1 MSRTPALPS
10 LGILANPSRQSRG
23 VVVAWSQAMA
33 MAMAVAGW
41 VVLLSIFG
49 LAPLTGQESSP
60 PSVTEPVLRSERTL
74 AAQRYVLSAED
85 HALLEEIQ
93 YGCFR
98 YFWDEVGDP
107 VPLVKDRRLGPVSSI
122 AAVGFQL
129 SSLPIGVE
137 RGWITREQG
146 ETRAIQVLNGL
157 LGRTDNKHR
166 GVYLHFPDLNTGGL
180 SLSGYE
186 IVASTVDHALLMAG
200 ALPAAVYFEGEV
212 AGLVDRLIAET
223 DWRAFAV
230 AEGGLL
236 SMGWRPDDPQQP
248 NGPGDFLTYHWK
260 DSGDEERLIYFLAVG
275 SPVAEQALPPASYY
289 QTRRPIQAWED
300 GEPFAVT
307 YPGALFTY
315 FFSHCWI
322 DYRAFAADDP
332 RAFGSTEPSVDW
344 FENSRRAVDTHRLRC
359 EQQASVY
366 RTLADGRWGLS
377 ACDGPTGYI
386 VPNLRPNLVDRDDW
400 HEGTVAPYAAGSAIM
415 FTPESSLRALRSM
428 RHLVDEQG
436 QPRVWRALAD
446 GGYGFADAFNVDL
459 NWTSPDNLGIDQ
471 GPMLLAIENVRT
483 GLIWK
488 LTRQHSL
495 TQRAIERLGWKPYQP
510 AEPNPSAKPR

>member
-1 MSRTPALPS
+1 
-10 LGILANPSRQSRG
+10 
-23 VVVAWSQAMA
+23 V
-33 MAMAVAGW
+33 
-41 VVLLSIFG
+41 
-49 LAPLTGQESSP
+49 GQESSTTP
-60 PSVTEPVLRSERTL
+60 VVEPILRSERTV

-85 HALLEEIQ
+85 HALLDEIQ

-107 VPLVKDRRLGPVSSI
+107 VPLVKDRRQGPVSSI

-146 ETRAIQVLNGL
+146 QQRAIQVLTGL
-157 LGRTDNKHR
+157 MNRTDNKHR

-212 AGLVDRLIAET
+212 AALVDRRIVET

-236 SMGWRPDDPQQP
+236 SMGWRPSDPQQP

-275 SPVAEQALPPASYY
+275 SPVAEHALPAARYY
-289 QTRRPIQAWED
+289 QTRRPIQAWEG

-322 DYRAFAADDP
+322 DYRGFAADNP
-332 RAFGSTEPSVDW
+332 AAFDCPQPAVDW
-344 FENSRRAVDTHRLRC
+344 FENSRRAVDTQRTRC
-359 EQQASVY
+359 AEQASVY
-366 RTLADGRWGLS
+366 QTLADGRWGLS

-386 VPNLRPNLVDRDDW
+386 VPNLRPNLVGRDDW

-415 FTPESSLRALRSM
+415 FTPENSLQALRSM
-428 RHLVDEQG
+428 RHLVDQQG
-436 QPRVWRALAD
+436 QPRVWRAVAD

-488 LTRQHSL
+488 LTQQHSL
-495 TQRAIERLGWKPYQP
+495 TQRAIERLGWQPYQP
-510 AEPNPSAKPR
+510 AEQAPSAKSP

>member
-1 MSRTPALPS
+1 
-10 LGILANPSRQSRG
+10 
-23 VVVAWSQAMA
+23 MA
-33 MAMAVAGW
+33 
-41 VVLLSIFG
+41 
-49 LAPLTGQESSP
+49 GQDSSP
-60 PSVTEPVLRSERTL
+60 TTVAESIQRSERTE
-74 AAQRYVLSAED
+74 AAQRYVLSAAD

-98 YFWDEVGDP
+98 YFWDEVGAP

-146 ETRAIQVLNGL
+146 EERATKVLQGL
-157 LGRTDNKHR
+157 LNRTDNKHR
-166 GVYLHFPDLNTGGL
+166 GVYLHFPDLNTGGV

-186 IVASTVDHALLMAG
+186 VVASTVDHALLMAG
-200 ALPAAVYFEGEV
+200 ALPAAVYFKGEV
-212 AGLVDRLIAET
+212 AGLVDRLIDET
-223 DWRAFAV
+223 DWQAFAV
-230 AEGGLL
+230 ADGDLL
-236 SMGWRPDDPQQP
+236 SMGWRPTDPRQP
-248 NGPGDFLTYHWK
+248 DGSGEFLTYHWK

-275 SPVAEQALPPASYY
+275 SPVAEHALPPARYY
-289 QTRRPIQAWED
+289 QTRRPLKAWKD

-322 DYRAFAADDP
+322 QYREFAADDP
-332 RAFGSTEPSVDW
+332 AAFGSDEPPVDW

-359 EQQASVY
+359 AQQASVY

-377 ACDGPTGYI
+377 ACDGPQGYI
-386 VPNLRPNLVDRDDW
+386 VPNLQPNLVERDDW
-400 HEGTVAPYAAGSAIM
+400 YEGTVAPYAAGSAIL
-415 FTPESSLRALRSM
+415 FTPEDSLSALHSM
-428 RHLVDEQG
+428 RKLTDAQG
-436 QPRVWRALAD
+436 KPVVWRPVD
-446 GGYGFADAFNVDL
+446 QGGYGFADAFNLDL

-488 LTRQHSL
+488 LTQQHSL
-495 TQRAIERLGWKPYQP
+495 TQRAIERLGWQPYQP
-510 AEPNPSAKPR
+510 AEQDPSTKAQ

>member
-1 MSRTPALPS
+1 MSRRSFALTVGLMSVIAVLVPWLS
-10 LGILANPSRQSRG
+10 TAVPLAHGQDSST
-23 VVVAWSQAMA
+23 
-33 MAMAVAGW
+33 AVAAD
-41 VVLLSIFG
+41 SI
-49 LAPLTGQESSP
+49 
-60 PSVTEPVLRSERTL
+60 LRSPRTL
-74 AAQRYVLSAED
+74 EAQEYVLSADD

-137 RGWITREQG
+137 RGWITRQQG
-146 ETRAIQVLNGL
+146 EERAMQVLHGL
-157 LGRTDNKHR
+157 LNRTDNKHR
-166 GVYLHFPDLNTGGL
+166 GVYLHFPDLNTAGV

-186 IVASTVDHALLMAG
+186 VVASTVDHALLMAG

-230 AEGGLL
+230 AEGQLL
-236 SMGWRPDDPQQP
+236 SMGWRPTDPRQP
-248 NGPGDFLTYHWK
+248 EGPGDFLTYHWK
-260 DSGDEERLIYFLAVG
+260 DSGDEERLIYFLAAG
-275 SPVAEQALPPASYY
+275 SPVPEHALPPHRYY
-289 QTRRPIQAWED
+289 ETQRPIKAWQD

-332 RAFGSTEPSVDW
+332 AAFGSDQPSIDW

-377 ACDGPTGYI
+377 ACDGPKGYI
-386 VPNLRPNLVDRDDW
+386 VPNLQPNLIERDDW
-400 HEGTVAPYAAGSAIM
+400 YEGTVAPYAAGSAIM
-415 FTPESSLRALRSM
+415 FTPETSLQALRSM

-436 QPRVWRALAD
+436 QPRVWRPVAE

-471 GPMLLAIENVRT
+471 GPLLLAIENVRT

-488 LTRQHSL
+488 LTRQHSM
-495 TQRAIERLGWKPYQP
+495 TQRAIQRLGWQPYQP
-510 AEPNPSAKPR
+510 AEQDPAGKSP